1 MAIQNAI
8 LKWDLMD
15 TWGYRRFQENKYM
28 VMKNQLLKIAC
39 FMVAIRG
46 GEIGQA
52 WKRVFWFS
60 VTKSKNSK

>member
-15 TWGYRRFQENKYM
+15 TWGYRRFQGNKYM

-46 GEIGQA
+46 GEIG
-52 WKRVFWFS
+52 
-60 VTKSKNSK
+60 